1 MLEATVLKYLLHRTN
16 FDRYFAHLE
25 KITFEPELKRLYQLL
40 PTFFEASDQDNCS
53 LDELKALFALEYP
66 SIKGAEIYSSI
77 FDQIES
83 TAIGDAVLGKMIEKM
98 IYKDVN
104 NQIIQACMPVL
115 SDSDEGDALDNVR
128 GLIEVYDKLTMP
140 DDTADL
146 FVTDDLESLL
156 DSEVRGDGIKWRLEG
171 LNKDIGDLRGGKLG
185 HVFARP
191 DTGKT
196 TFLIS
201 EMSYWAKQLADDEI
215 GIWINNEEKGKLL
228 KLRWYSAITGWPI
241 AAILAQPTRATD
253 YYNKLSGSRVK
264 LRDKAG
270 ITNREI
276 ESLIKQ
282 FRPRF
287 MIIDQGDKVKSRE
300 KYSSKTEMLGALY
313 QEYREWTKKYDMDI
327 LTAGQAGA
335 DASGK
340 QWLKQDWMN
349 NSKTEKPGEL
359 DYAIGIGVAKGD
371 NDNDLRRYISIPK
384 NKQGPHGHFIAMM
397 NPQQAR
403 YTDV

>member
-16 FDRYFAHLE
+16 FERYFAHLE

-40 PTFFEASDQDNCS
+40 PTFYEASDQDTCS

-66 SIKGAEIYSSI
+66 SIKGAEIYRSI

-83 TAIGDAVLGKMIEKM
+83 ANIGDAVLGKMIEKM

-128 GLIEVYDKLTMP
+128 GLIEVYDGLLKP
-140 DDTADL
+140 DDIDDL
-146 FVTDDLESLL
+146 FVTDDLEALL
-156 DSEVRGDGIKWRLEG
+156 DSKVRGEGIKWRLEG

-201 EMSYWAKQLADDEI
+201 EMSYWAKQLVDDEI
-215 GIWINNEEKGKLL
+215 GIWINNEEDGEVL

-241 AAILAQPTRATD
+241 AAILSQPARATA
-253 YYNKLSGSRVK
+253 YYNKLAGSRVK

-276 ESLIKQ
+276 EALIKR

-300 KYSSKTEMLGALY
+300 KYASKTEMLGALY
-313 QEYREWTKKYDMDI
+313 GEYREWTKKYDMDI
-327 LTAGQAGA
+327 LTAGQAHA
-335 DASGK
+335 DAGGK
-340 QWLKQDWMN
+340 QYLRLEWMN
-349 NSKTEKPGEL
+349 NSKTEKPAEL
-359 DYAIGIGVAKGD
+359 DYAIGIGVNGA
-371 NDNDLRRYISIPK
+371 NDNDLRRYIKICK

-403 YTDV
+403 YDDT